1 MTSSVVAAVSIPQKV
16 KATRDNKAV
25 AAALAKIKT
34 SAALKTSTSNGDSDM
49 NLLALS
55 VDAAAKRCDSVIA
68 HVAIECD

>member
-1 MTSSVVAAVSIPQKV
+1 M

-25 AAALAKIKT
+25 EAALAKIKA

-55 VDAAAKRCDSVIA
+55 VDAAAKRCDSV
-68 HVAIECD
+68 VASVAVEYG